1 MNKICIN
8 SKNYKLT
15 EGKVYSII
23 EENNGYYFLVNDN
36 NRTVKYDSSLF
47 EDEVHEIVPPPPPA
61 RTEADCIDSISQNT
75 NSISYVDLNNET
87 VTINTTVNVEGSYI
101 SCGVKEVSG
110 LNGVMY
116 NILNNVDTEEDDML
130 DLINALFRAAL
141 QSIRS
146 QFPACRFLL
155 LSTNNDT
162 TYEDFF
168 TILDSESVSHTE
180 WENNPN
186 SGRDIKVWILQR

>member
-36 NRTVKYDSSLF
+36 NRTVRYDSSLF
-47 EDEVHEIVPPPPPA
+47 EDEAHGIVPPPPPA
-61 RTEADCIDSISQNT
+61 RTEADCINSISQNT

-87 VTINTTVNVEGSYI
+87 ITINTTVTREGSYI
-101 SCGVKEVSG
+101 SCGVKEVVG

-116 NILNNVDTEEDDML
+116 NILDNVDTEEDDML
-130 DLINALFRAAL
+130 DLIDALFRAAL
-141 QSIRS
+141 ENIKS

-162 TYEDFF
+162 AHEDFF

-186 SGRDIKVWILQR
+186 SGNDIKVWILQR